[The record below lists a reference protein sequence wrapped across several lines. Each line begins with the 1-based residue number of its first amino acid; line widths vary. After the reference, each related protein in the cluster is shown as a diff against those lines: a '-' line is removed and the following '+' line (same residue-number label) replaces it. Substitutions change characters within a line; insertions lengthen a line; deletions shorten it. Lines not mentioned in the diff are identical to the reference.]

1 MTPDIEVPAKLPLSV
16 KDRPARHYKRVVD
29 EHAVIK
35 RPERHCGNR
44 MASRREPKA
53 TNHTLLPLLQT

>member
-16 KDRPARHYKRVVD
+16 NDRPARHYKRVVG

-35 RPERHCGNR
+35 LPQKHGGN
-44 MASRREPKA
+44 
-53 TNHTLLPLLQT
+53 